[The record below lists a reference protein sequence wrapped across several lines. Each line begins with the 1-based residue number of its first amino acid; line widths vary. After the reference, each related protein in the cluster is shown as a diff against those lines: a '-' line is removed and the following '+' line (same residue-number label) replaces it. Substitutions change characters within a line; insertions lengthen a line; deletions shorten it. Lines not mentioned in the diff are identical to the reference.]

1 VNKENLIK
9 LREIII
15 EAVMKSDVDLIDK
28 LEVAL
33 NERQFLH
40 PEKYENNVKVLQK
53 ELNETKYRK

>member
-15 EAVMKSDVDLIDK
+15 KAVMKSDVDLIDK
-28 LEVAL
+28 LEIAI
-33 NERQFLH
+33 NERLFLQ

>member
-1 VNKENLIK
+1 MNKENLIK

-28 LEVAL
+28 LEIAI
-33 NERQFLH
+33 NERLFLQ
-40 PEKYENNVKVLQK
+40 PEKYENNIKVLQK

>member
-1 VNKENLIK
+1 MDKENLIK

-53 ELNETKYRK
+53 EHIKSQYKK